1 MRCHR
6 TDAQG
11 VDYSTESLWHAWLEQ
26 DWRSTTAMCLLCVR
40 HHTRCL
46 TRIISTSPHNLPI
59 AGPCSRK
66 GAEPAGTSA
75 SLPHIPPSAL
85 PSVLTWSDLWPHGG
99 RGAIYHIYGK
109 DNLPEGWSTRRIT
122 GSPWWGQGKRKENP
136 GFPLPSP
143 KRRTKARIWCKDI
156 LLVLGTSG
164 RKASLHKNQLKIRLW
179 WKQHTHKKIK
189 LKIIGPNP

>member
-11 VDYSTESLWHAWLEQ
+11 VDYSTESLWHAWLEE

-75 SLPHIPPSAL
+75 SLRHIPPSAL
-85 PSVLTWSDLWPHGG
+85 PSLLTWSDLWSHGG

-109 DNLPEGWSTRRIT
+109 DDLPEGWRGHPDEDR
-122 GSPWWGQGKRKENP
+122 GRGKRIQAFLFQALRGGQKQ
-136 GFPLPSP
+136 GSD
-143 KRRTKARIWCKDI
+143 A
-156 LLVLGTSG
+156 
-164 RKASLHKNQLKIRLW
+164 KIFF
-179 WKQHTHKKIK
+179 
-189 LKIIGPNP
+189 